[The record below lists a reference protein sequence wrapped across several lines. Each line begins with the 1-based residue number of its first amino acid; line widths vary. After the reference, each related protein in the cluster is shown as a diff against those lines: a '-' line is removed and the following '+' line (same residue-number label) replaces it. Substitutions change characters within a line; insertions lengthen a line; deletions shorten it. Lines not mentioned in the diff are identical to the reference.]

1 MKRKY
6 KWGIVSDIIR
16 ELANP
21 SNHNIGLNQTENE
34 NALND
39 MADIM
44 DTMMMNNCSFD
55 KAVKIERDGNDEFA
69 AWLEDILENIWGE
82 NMTIKQAR
90 NLNPGDKVK
99 QKTHGYIMTV
109 ETIEDSRNLFTTNE
123 FVNVFCKRDT
133 TTRICCY

>member
-6 KWGIVSDIIR
+6 RWGIVSDIIR

-55 KAVKIERDGNDEFA
+55 KAVKIERDGNEEFA
-69 AWLEDILENIWGE
+69 TWLENVLENI
-82 NMTIKQAR
+82 
-90 NLNPGDKVK
+90 
-99 QKTHGYIMTV
+99 
-109 ETIEDSRNLFTTNE
+109 
-123 FVNVFCKRDT
+123 
-133 TTRICCY
+133 